1 MSDSNLF
8 RPILGRQDSGTEM
21 APLIQTSMATRGWSA
36 LLALMFIA
44 LATALALLQYK
55 ETASARGT
63 IEARTGASMLVAP
76 DAARVAEL
84 LVAPGDTVRKGQVLA
99 RLNQTR
105 FSAAGESISKVDARH
120 LQQQLSLH
128 KKEYALLQQQQKQNA
143 DRLSRQLHHQHERL
157 ELTKNETSLL
167 NTQVKLSG
175 NALQALQRLAAN
187 QGVAKARVM
196 QEQLSHLELQRGQQ
210 LIARQ
215 RRELELLTEDLQ
227 QQLHSS
233 KLDYEKQKILIEQ
246 RIANLQHRLGVA
258 MVSDDRA
265 VLADQDGIV
274 ASIGVAVGDAV
285 TANQS
290 LMTLQSQS
298 KSLQGT
304 VFVPSRI
311 ADQLQEGQQLMLRFD
326 GFDYRYYGRFSAEI
340 EQLSKSPLD
349 PRMSQLP
356 VAGIRE
362 PVFEVTVSIPTGSG
376 AARND
381 DPAILPLT
389 TGSAFTADFILAEKR
404 LLAYIFEP
412 LLALRGKVS

>member
-215 RRELELLTEDLQ
+215 RREQELLTEDLQ
-227 QQLHSS
+227 QQLYSS

>member
-175 NALQALQRLAAN
+175 NALQALQRLAAK

-227 QQLHSS
+227 QQLYSS

-290 LMTLQSQS
+290 LMTLQSQTQ
-298 KSLQGT
+298 SLQGT

-362 PVFEVTVSIPTGSG
+362 PVFEVTVSIPTRSG
-376 AARND
+376 TARND
-381 DPAILPLT
+381 DPVILPLT

>member
-290 LMTLQSQS
+290 LMTLQSQTQ
-298 KSLQGT
+298 SLQGT